1 MSNDQK
7 IIDSNLEKEYEYGF
21 VTDIESETLPPGL
34 DENVIRTISK
44 KKVQITMSLTTPGCS
59 MGQHMADDIKS
70 KVSKLEEIETVDVD
84 ITFDPPWNPNMMTD
98 EARKKIGFDTVTST
112 KNTQEIETEWD

>member
-1 MSNDQK
+1 MSIKDN
-7 IIDSNLEKEYEYGF
+7 IIEVLMSCYDPEIPLDLWSLGLIY
-21 VTDIESETLPPGL
+21 DINIS
-34 DENVIRTISK
+34 DEDTSK
-44 KKVQITMSLTTPGCS
+44 KKIQITMSLTTPGCS

-84 ITFDPPWNPNMMTD
+84 ITFDPPWNPDMMTN
-98 EARKKIGFDTVTST
+98 EARKKLGFDTVTST